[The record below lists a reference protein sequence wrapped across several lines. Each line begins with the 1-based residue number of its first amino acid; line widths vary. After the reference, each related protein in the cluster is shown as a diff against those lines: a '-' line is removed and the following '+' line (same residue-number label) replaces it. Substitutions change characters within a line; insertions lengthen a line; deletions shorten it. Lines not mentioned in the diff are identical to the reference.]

1 VWGLKQ
7 KNMKSYLKFLSRN
20 KLYTAVEA
28 VGLVVSL
35 AFVILIGN
43 YVWQQYAVAHSNP
56 YGDRVYAVGNQEYL
70 SLSWWDKSV
79 FETEL
84 PEVEAVARISMPD
97 ADGFVFVNDEPVSA
111 LVNEADPEIFELFPS
126 LTLID
131 GSMDAFRRKGN
142 CLISESLAK
151 RLFNGNAI
159 GKSITITYCQY
170 DEKIERVIC
179 GIFKDSPN
187 SMIPYTDV
195 LLNPTFTEWYN
206 QAPFSSIGAYVTLI
220 KVCEGVD
227 REQLAKKVEEV
238 GLPHYHNGFVNA
250 MPIYSLPEVFFLGNQ
265 WVFKRGN
272 KSMLQILAVVV
283 LLLLLS
289 AVFNYI
295 NLNMAL
301 SGKRAKE
308 MATRRLNGATQ
319 GQIVL
324 KYILESVLFAAVC
337 FVLAFLLAYAL
348 LPMMNGLLKSVS
360 AGELGIDG
368 PTDGFVPIRLEW
380 SAGTVA
386 ASFVA
391 VVLLG
396 VLAGLAPAAVAS
408 RFAPID
414 IVRGTY
420 RLRSKMLFSKVFIVF
435 QNVVT
440 IVLIATSLL
449 MEVQMRH
456 MVNRPMNMRSEG
468 LYNLQFWA
476 KDYGDVAPLIDRLV
490 KIPNVK
496 AVGYGRGFAG
506 QLNMGTN
513 VITPEGESVE
523 MQIVLCDET
532 YFKMLGLQ
540 VVEEYNQPLCNSA
553 WMSRALAEKLAV
565 SDTMSVN
572 YAKHLHINGSNPEVI
587 GGVYEDIPTRP
598 ASSSDLNQYS
608 AVIIAKDEDL
618 EWGNGIMIDVSGD
631 YKETEKAILKAYTEF
646 SKARNGIYVAPAQN
660 GYTQDLNRL
669 LLQPVKTAM
678 RLLEL
683 FMVLS
688 VLISLL
694 GLIAMSTY
702 YSGQNTKSIAV
713 RKVFGS
719 DVRRELR
726 RTVKG
731 YMMLVGIA
739 AIIGTPIAVW
749 LSGKYLERF
758 AYRIEHYGWVFVV
771 AVLLTALL
779 AFLSVLWQTLRAA
792 RTNPAEALKKE

>member
-1 VWGLKQ
+1 
-7 KNMKSYLKFLSRN
+7 MKR
-20 KLYTAVEA
+20 
-28 VGLVVSL
+28 
-35 AFVILIGN
+35 ILIMLALATAAAFALDAQIFPLMEARKVLQGTKGFI
-43 YVWQQYAVAHSNP
+43 VTGQVTQKEVDSNDSTCRL
-56 YGDRVYAVGNQEYL
+56 GIV
-70 SLSWWDKSV
+70 S
-79 FETEL
+79 FEL
-84 PEVEAVARISMPD
+84 PA
-97 ADGFVFVNDEPVSA
+97 
-111 LVNEADPEIFELFPS
+111 
-126 LTLID
+126 
-131 GSMDAFRRKGN
+131 
-142 CLISESLAK
+142 
-151 RLFNGNAI
+151 
-159 GKSITITYCQY
+159 
-170 DEKIERVIC
+170 
-179 GIFKDSPN
+179 
-187 SMIPYTDV
+187 
-195 LLNPTFTEWYN
+195 
-206 QAPFSSIGAYVTLI
+206 
-220 KVCEGVD
+220 
-227 REQLAKKVEEV
+227 
-238 GLPHYHNGFVNA
+238 
-250 MPIYSLPEVFFLGNQ
+250 
-265 WVFKRGN
+265 
-272 KSMLQILAVVV
+272 
-283 LLLLLS
+283 
-289 AVFNYI
+289 
-295 NLNMAL
+295 
-301 SGKRAKE
+301 KRAK
-308 MATRRLNGATQ
+308 
-319 GQIVL
+319 
-324 KYILESVLFAAVC
+324 
-337 FVLAFLLAYAL
+337 
-348 LPMMNGLLKSVS
+348 
-360 AGELGIDG
+360 
-368 PTDGFVPIRLEW
+368 
-380 SAGTVA
+380 
-386 ASFVA
+386 
-391 VVLLG
+391 
-396 VLAGLAPAAVAS
+396 
-408 RFAPID
+408 
-414 IVRGTY
+414 
-420 RLRSKMLFSKVFIVF
+420 VFD
-435 QNVVT
+435 
-440 IVLIATSLL
+440 
-449 MEVQMRH
+449 
-456 MVNRPMNMRSEG
+456 
-468 LYNLQFWA
+468 
-476 KDYGDVAPLIDRLV
+476 K
-490 KIPNVK
+490 
-496 AVGYGRGFAG
+496 
-506 QLNMGTN
+506 
-513 VITPEGESVE
+513 
-523 MQIVLCDET
+523 
-532 YFKMLGLQ
+532 
-540 VVEEYNQPLCNSA
+540 VVEEYNQPLCNSV